1 MWWNAVSRILY
12 ILCQSPLEIYMQPHI
27 FYLIPFAI
35 LSETTTKDS
44 KSYYKTKCLFLF
56 DLYHLF
62 QSRFLNK
69 SSVEEIETVSRILYI
84 LCQSLEIYM
93 QPHIF
98 YLIPFAIL
106 SETTTKD
113 SKSYYKTKCLFL
125 FDLYHLFQ
133 SRFLNKSSVEE
144 IEEMS
149 GENIWSL

>member
-1 MWWNAVSRILY
+1 
-12 ILCQSPLEIYMQPHI
+12 
-27 FYLIPFAI
+27 
-35 LSETTTKDS
+35 
-44 KSYYKTKCLFLF
+44 
-56 DLYHLF
+56 
-62 QSRFLNK
+62 
-69 SSVEEIETVSRILYI
+69 
-84 LCQSLEIYM
+84 M

-149 GENIWSL
+149 GENIRSL